1 VTVDFFPSPLS
12 FLRMASR
19 IVDPASIRWIGF
31 SHFESDECGSMNEWR
46 VAEMKEVL
54 GKDE

>member
-1 VTVDFFPSPLS
+1 
-12 FLRMASR
+12 MALR

-31 SHFESDECGSMNEWR
+31 SHFESNECGSMNEWR